1 MAVIE
6 LKIRFL
12 LLREIRRSQG
22 PVLPPRR
29 RVSKKSEVDVKQ
41 KIISTA
47 IACATVAAAPA
58 AHAQPQAAFEV
69 GGGAEAVYSVV
80 GRSNDPFV
88 FCTQGVPSDG
98 WIAVDPLA
106 GTYKIIRKYPD
117 LKWIPQYQTVCPAA
131 ISIGAWL
138 GGGSPDSVPFK
149 H

>member
-1 MAVIE
+1 MKRK
-6 LKIRFL
+6 L
-12 LLREIRRSQG
+12 
-22 PVLPPRR
+22 
-29 RVSKKSEVDVKQ
+29 
-41 KIISTA
+41 II
-47 IACATVAAAPA
+47 IACAAAAA
-58 AHAQPQAAFEV
+58 AAQAQHNVLLNEDKEMFANDF
-69 GGGAEAVYSVV
+69 GAVYSVV

-131 ISIGAWL
+131 RSVGAWL